1 MGYFRRTASRD
12 RIATSTYVTYYL
24 SLVAVILRKQSKY
37 ESLSIFT
44 FPFDNTSWGLIIL
57 LYCVIILLNNINIER
72 RKINNF
78 YIYEVLIGMSVY
90 KVPKAGTKRI
100 TFMTALLSSFFLRSV
115 YQSLL
120 FFLFRTHFYKAPPVS
135 IDGLVADGYQVV
147 STETSLKFIE
157 NIPQILDKS
166 LHVNVI
172 YSPNEMH
179 SLFYLEFHRYENYAA
194 ISIIDFAAFYAKEAL
209 STEDMLQVLPINVN
223 DQQIGYY
230 LAKHSY
236 LVERFNDFILWFQ
249 QAGLL
254 LKWKEWTT
262 FEYQITKRPGSSS
275 LTSHEAMLMV
285 NLNQLIGFFLIMI
298 LLYCM
303 AFVIFIL
310 ELLSQKIKI
319 LQIFF

>member
-1 MGYFRRTASRD
+1 MGYFRRTAIRD

-37 ESLSIFT
+37 ESLGIFT
-44 FPFDNTSWGLIIL
+44 FPFDNTTWGLIIL
-57 LYCVIILLNNINIER
+57 LYCIIILLNNLNTER
-72 RKINNF
+72 IKVNNF
-78 YIYEVLIGMSVY
+78 HIYEVLIGMSVH
-90 KVPKAGTKRI
+90 KVPKASTKRI
-100 TFMTALLSSFFLRSV
+100 TFLTALLSSFFIRSV

-120 FFLFRTHFYKAPPVS
+120 FFLFRTHFYKAPPDS
-135 IDGLVADGYQVV
+135 IDGLMTDGYQVV
-147 STETSLKFIE
+147 GTEMSLQFVG
-157 NIPQILDKS
+157 NIPQIQDKS

-179 SLFYLEFHRYENYAA
+179 PLYYLELHRDENYAA
-194 ISIIDFAAFYAKEAL
+194 ISIIDFAVYYAKEILPAG
-209 STEDMLQVLPINVN
+209 EMLQILPINVN

-236 LVERFNDFILWFQ
+236 LVERFNSYILWFQ

-262 FEYQITKRPGSSS
+262 FEHQVIKRRD
-275 LTSHEAMLMV
+275 TSFTSYETMFMV
-285 NLNQLIGFFLIMI
+285 NLNQLLGFFLVMI
-298 LLYCM
+298 LLYIT
-303 AFVIFIL
+303 AFLLFIL
-310 ELLSQKIKI
+310 ELLSQKVKF